1 MKLFLGVWP
10 SAFYCIILLIRVS
23 VRMKLDLFV
32 TTVTVLLTVS
42 AGAQNL
48 STYHNPIIGVR
59 LGSVKFKYSK
69 STLTFEFP

>member
-1 MKLFLGVWP
+1 MKLFLGVLP
-10 SAFYCIILLIRVS
+10 SAFYCIILPIRVF

-42 AGAQNL
+42 AGPQSL

-59 LGSVKFKYSK
+59 LSSVEFKYSK